1 MKVRILLTA
10 VFFSASVMLQAAPFD
25 LADSFDKE
33 GTLFEKL
40 TPANLQNNSI
50 LKAGSCFKWL
60 SYKRDAARYQA
71 LRRKNITFF
80 SEVVPEAIVRF
91 KDGKL
96 NRVYISVYNKG
107 DSEPITDEKDFE
119 LKIEALAK
127 KLSEKTGVRPAGK
140 SEAPRFQ
147 GKSEDARLEYAGSQL
162 SVALEFER
170 QRLFPCRIYS
180 RHH

>member
-80 SEVVPEAIVRF
+80 SEVVPEAIV
-91 KDGKL
+91 L
-96 NRVYISVYNKG
+96 
-107 DSEPITDEKDFE
+107 
-119 LKIEALAK
+119 
-127 KLSEKTGVRPAGK
+127 
-140 SEAPRFQ
+140 Q
-147 GKSEDARLEYAGSQL
+147 GRQTQPCLYFRLQ
-162 SVALEFER
+162 
-170 QRLFPCRIYS
+170 
-180 RHH
+180 